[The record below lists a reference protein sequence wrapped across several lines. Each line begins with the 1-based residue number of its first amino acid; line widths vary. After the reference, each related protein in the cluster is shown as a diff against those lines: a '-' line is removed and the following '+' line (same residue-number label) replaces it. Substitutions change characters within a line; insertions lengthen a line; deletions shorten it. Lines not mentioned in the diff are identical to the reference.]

1 MPELTPTVLPS
12 SAAEVAENQQKTGAS
27 GSLNMSFTTPIHI
40 IEGSAIV
47 LTLPRGFSP
56 CLPEMLDSDRNVSG
70 VVFAELLSP
79 TYCWLRAVSPGAAL
93 QECGDV
99 HVHPTPCTPD
109 PKP

>member
-47 LTLPRGFSP
+47 LTLPRGFAP
-56 CLPEMLDSDRNVSG
+56 CLPAILASDKNVSG
-70 VVFAELLSP
+70 VVFAEVLSP
-79 TYCWLRAVSPGAAL
+79 TYCWLRAESPGAAL
-93 QECGDV
+93 QECGAV
-99 HVHPTPCTPD
+99 HVNPTPCALTPT
-109 PKP
+109 P